1 MKKKIAIPLLTL
13 TFILCISLA
22 AYAVTWTGTSSIQ
35 TTNLLVT
42 GSSTTTTSETWSIVV
57 ANSLY
62 QDGQFRDSSLNS
74 GYGTS
79 LTTSSSSLNL
89 PGSQFWECFGEHP
102 LQPDPGTEIV
112 KYSYASRY
120 W

>member
-1 MKKKIAIPLLTL
+1 MKKKLGIPLLTV

-35 TTNLLVT
+35 TSTLLVT
-42 GSSTTTTSETWSIVV
+42 GSSTTNTSETWSIVV

-62 QDGQFRDSSLNS
+62 QDGQFRNSSQNT

-79 LTTSSSSLNL
+79 VTTSCSSLNL
-89 PGSQFWECFGEHP
+89 PGSQFWECYGEHP
-102 LQPDPGTEIV
+102 LMPDGGIEIV
-112 KYSYASRY
+112 KTSYASKY